1 LLEEQAMGHVGSYLY
16 GFTEPAFQP
25 GSDLRGLAG
34 APVRVISLG
43 EVGAAISR
51 HPVQRLMPLRSN
63 VEPHHRVV
71 RHIGSKATLV
81 PAAFGHI
88 SNSEAEIVDV
98 IRTNHDSIREE
109 LHRLG
114 GRCEM
119 GLKLSWNVTNIFEHL
134 VHSDRALRE
143 LRDRVFVRREPTM
156 NEKLQVGGAFEATLM
171 RERERLTR
179 VLLGAFES
187 VARDTVSLP
196 PRAEKMVCQASLL
209 VDHSRTTEFQ
219 QALEAAARLFD
230 SNFSLEYSGPWP
242 PYSFVRLR
250 LQAPSRHVSEA

>member
-1 LLEEQAMGHVGSYLY
+1 MAHVGNYLY
-16 GFTEPAFQP
+16 GFTEPGYRP
-25 GSDLRGLAG
+25 GADLRGLAG

-43 EVGAAISR
+43 EVGAAVST
-51 HPVQRLMPLRSN
+51 HPVRRLMPLRSN

-71 RHIGSKATLV
+71 RHISGKAALV

-88 SNSEAEIVDV
+88 SDSEAQILEV
-98 IRTNHDSIREE
+98 IRINHDSIRDE
-109 LHRLG
+109 LHRLDG
-114 GRCEM
+114 TCEM
-119 GLKLSWNVTNIFEHL
+119 GLKLSWNVNNIFDHL
-134 VHSDRALRE
+134 VRSDRALRE

-156 NEKLQVGGAFEATLM
+156 NDKLQVGGAFEATLM

-179 VLLGAFES
+179 LLLGAFGS
-187 VARDTVSLP
+187 VARETVSLP
-196 PRAEKMVCQASLL
+196 PRAEKIVCQASLL

-230 SNFSLEYSGPWP
+230 TNFSLEYTGPWP

-250 LQAPSRHVSEA
+250 LQPPRASEA